1 MPAIFVHGVPDTP
14 RVWQKVISRLGRKDV
29 ITLALPGFGV
39 PPPEGFRPTK
49 EGYVEWLIARLRE
62 SP

>member
-14 RVWQKVISRLGRKDV
+14 RVWQKVISRLGQKDV
-29 ITLALPGFGV
+29 TTLALPGFGV

-49 EGYVEWLIARLRE
+49 EATSSG
-62 SP
+62 